1 MKYPLAA
8 VSKLLEVFGEDLGGG
23 YDIGCKFKTTL
34 AGSSIGPCT
43 KLMHHTCLV
52 GAFHGHAHS
61 RICQLSHLTTYV
73 EGLGIEDLETC
84 EHIFSKSNALASA
97 THYVSVFHRQ
107 QAITTYFQ
115 HNDDFETYANLSKYY
130 LMSCFSGTNSRAG
143 EFLYNNYKQA
153 LDILSDGE
161 HVLPGLMQ
169 DLGVTD
175 VVTFE
180 MWLKEEKSYLEGLQC
195 KPEEETVTME
205 YWQRLVKLNTSK

>member
-8 VSKLLEVFGEDLGGG
+8 VSKLLEVFSKDLGGG
-23 YDIGCKFKTTL
+23 YDIGCKFKTML

-43 KLMHHTCLV
+43 ELMCHTCLM
-52 GAFHGHAHS
+52 GTFHGH
-61 RICQLSHLTTYV
+61 ICQLSHLTTYV
-73 EGLGIEDLETC
+73 EGLGIEDLKTC
-84 EHIFSKSNALASA
+84 EHIFSKSNALRALA
-97 THYVSVFHRQ
+97 TCYVSVFHWQ
-107 QAITTYFQ
+107 QTITMYFQ

-130 LMSCFSGTNSRAG
+130 LIMSCFSGTNSRAG

-169 DLGVTD
+169 DLWVTD

-180 MWLKEEKSYLEGLQC
+180 MWLEEEKLYLEGLLSY
-195 KPEEETVTME
+195 PILFPVATPV
-205 YWQRLVKLNTSK
+205 

>member
-1 MKYPLAA
+1 
-8 VSKLLEVFGEDLGGG
+8 
-23 YDIGCKFKTTL
+23 
-34 AGSSIGPCT
+34 
-43 KLMHHTCLV
+43 MHHSCLV

-73 EGLGIEDLETC
+73 QGLGIEDLETC
-84 EHIFSKSNALASA
+84 ECIFLKSNALTLA
-97 THYVSVFHRQ
+97 TRYANAFHRQ

-115 HNDDFETYANLSKYY
+115 HNDDFEVCTNLSKYN
-130 LMSCFSGTNSRAG
+130 LMSRFSDTNTRAG

-153 LDILSDGE
+153 LDILSNGK

-180 MWLKEEKSYLEGLQC
+180 MWLKEEKSYLKGLQC
-195 KPEEETVTME
+195 EPEEEMVIME